1 MGTGLGPESYA
12 IIEQGRIGQILS
24 SKPQDRRAVSKRR
37 RGLAGS
43 KRASG
48 WQKPSWK
55 SRKRNLSRVF
65 DILEEVGRQVN
76 SLKRQAAKARRFT
89 ELRTEMVAQLRV
101 ALSGRYRLVEREAAK
116 AALDLNAATAE
127 ASALATDVDNKEKAA
142 AALLEQSYG
151 IEAQLTEARRL
162 LAERRVEA
170 ERVKGKLESQAREIS
185 SIDGRLTRG
194 ETESQDLD
202 KRFEQQQ
209 LELSEYTSRVAELE
223 QKVEES
229 RLALTARTE
238 DRDRAQAAL
247 RERERTMEGAR
258 QHVLR
263 LLGEA
268 STLKNQLA
276 QTEQFLVGMERDI
289 ERITRDEAS
298 ASADRERLET
308 AKEEFKQRISAR
320 QAELQNTI
328 EQRKQ
333 VDEELATR
341 RTRTAEAR
349 RKLEELRAESSRL
362 RARRDSLEDIIRH
375 RSYTAQSIKRLFTAV
390 EKGQAP
396 FKPLGV
402 LADFLETEPQYEKAA
417 EEFLHEELEFVLV
430 PDWSNAENALA
441 FLKGEAEGRATFVV
455 PPAADAPLAARHVLA
470 DAPGLTRL
478 ADVLRFSGVLAEV
491 APEFL
496 PRLAR
501 CYLAPDHA
509 TAQSMAVA
517 HPELYFL
524 LPDGVCYHG
533 YSVGGGKKTGSGPL
547 GLKRELREISAQF
560 TAKQK
565 EFDKTKS
572 LLDDLELEIG
582 NLTEDLERL
591 RGLQNRQ
598 EKDGV
603 ALEAEMRKLSDEL
616 SRAQSRF
623 QVARNE
629 LTRLQNERGRAQE
642 RLESTRK
649 QVSEKES
656 ARAEQEQALTE
667 ARASLEG
674 LQKEV
679 ARIGEEHSA
688 LRVEQ
693 AGLEERRRSDSA
705 ARQRIE
711 NQIREMAH
719 RKQNLA
725 REMERL
731 GVERTRLLSDNLD
744 LDTRAGVLKE
754 EISGSDA
761 LVEKLAAEEVKCR
774 TSLHEADEA
783 LKATRQELQTD
794 SDRRSAHELELVRK
808 QAEMKYLDETCRKE
822 LTVPVEEL
830 ATDESLPVLDEVGLV
845 SAEAEVSGAS
855 GQDRGAGSRE
865 SAAARGVPGGAA
877 ALRLPQRAAAG
888 SAGFDSRHRE
898 GDSGDRRVAKAASVQ
913 RSVRSDQRELPPDVP
928 DAVRR
933 RVGEMRLTDEEN
945 VGRVRHRHHGLAS
958 RQEAAERAAAVG
970 RREGADGDGA
980 ADGDLPVSA
989 ESVLHAGRGG
999 CAAG

>member
-1 MGTGLGPESYA
+1 MRFHGSGITAIVGPNGCGKSNLSDAISWVLGEQSAKSLRGARMEDVIFAGTRERKPLGMASVTMTMVDPAVNAEFPAKAPGTETKPDEITITRRLYRSGESEYLINGRTARLRDIQDIFMGSGLGPESYA

-24 SKPQDRRAVSKRR
+24 TRPQDRRAVLEEAAGITRFRTKKRLAEAR
-37 RGLAGS
+37 LESARG
-43 KRASG
+43 
-48 WQKPSWK
+48 
-55 SRKRNLSRVF
+55 NLTRVF
-65 DILEEVGRQVN
+65 DILEEVGRQLN

-209 LELSEYTSRVAELE
+209 LELSEYTARVAEVE
-223 QKVEES
+223 KKVEES

-268 STLKNQLA
+268 WTLKNQLA

-308 AKEEFKQRISAR
+308 AKEELRQRLTAR

-328 EQRKQ
+328 EQRKH

-341 RTRTAEAR
+341 RTRTAEAK

-430 PDWSNAENALA
+430 PDWGSAESALA
-441 FLKGEAEGRATFVV
+441 FLKGDAEGRATFLTL
-455 PPAADAPLAARHVLA
+455 PGPDAVLVSGHGLEGVE
-470 DAPGLTRL
+470 GLTRL
-478 ADVLRFSGVLAEV
+478 ADVLKFTGTLAHI
-491 APEFL
+491 APEFI

-501 CYLAPDHA
+501 CYVAPDHA
-509 TAQSMAVA
+509 
-517 HPELYFL
+517 
-524 LPDGVCYHG
+524 
-533 YSVGGGKKTGSGPL
+533 
-547 GLKRELREISAQF
+547 
-560 TAKQK
+560 
-565 EFDKTKS
+565 
-572 LLDDLELEIG
+572 
-582 NLTEDLERL
+582 
-591 RGLQNRQ
+591 
-598 EKDGV
+598 
-603 ALEAEMRKLSDEL
+603 
-616 SRAQSRF
+616 
-623 QVARNE
+623 
-629 LTRLQNERGRAQE
+629 
-642 RLESTRK
+642 
-649 QVSEKES
+649 
-656 ARAEQEQALTE
+656 
-667 ARASLEG
+667 
-674 LQKEV
+674 
-679 ARIGEEHSA
+679 
-688 LRVEQ
+688 
-693 AGLEERRRSDSA
+693 
-705 ARQRIE
+705 
-711 NQIREMAH
+711 
-719 RKQNLA
+719 
-725 REMERL
+725 
-731 GVERTRLLSDNLD
+731 
-744 LDTRAGVLKE
+744 
-754 EISGSDA
+754 
-761 LVEKLAAEEVKCR
+761 
-774 TSLHEADEA
+774 
-783 LKATRQELQTD
+783 
-794 SDRRSAHELELVRK
+794 
-808 QAEMKYLDETCRKE
+808 
-822 LTVPVEEL
+822 
-830 ATDESLPVLDEVGLV
+830 
-845 SAEAEVSGAS
+845 
-855 GQDRGAGSRE
+855 
-865 SAAARGVPGGAA
+865 
-877 ALRLPQRAAAG
+877 
-888 SAGFDSRHRE
+888 
-898 GDSGDRRVAKAASVQ
+898 
-913 RSVRSDQRELPPDVP
+913 
-928 DAVRR
+928 
-933 RVGEMRLTDEEN
+933 
-945 VGRVRHRHHGLAS
+945 
-958 RQEAAERAAAVG
+958 
-970 RREGADGDGA
+970 
-980 ADGDLPVSA
+980 
-989 ESVLHAGRGG
+989 
-999 CAAG
+999 